1 MNDLY
6 HEKTIIS
13 SPVSPD
19 KLHIADFCDMK
30 QFEQIMKNWAES
42 TGLATVAV
50 GRDGEYISGCYNF
63 SDFCYKLTRKSPEGL
78 RRCIE
83 CDRKCN
89 GIYLCHAGLV
99 DFSAPIALEDG
110 TRLGIIVG
118 GQALPE
124 QPDEAR
130 FRTTARELGI
140 DEDTYLSAL
149 SKVKVKSTSEVRAS
163 ADLLSNVVNFFVRAS
178 YAAYQNADSLN
189 RRAQIISSLGK
200 IYFCDYYIDLA
211 SGRMTELDADDELK
225 TFTKNRD
232 DAKELLAD
240 FCRMFAALEY
250 VNEFLTFTDLST
262 LKDRLGARQSI
273 SFEFFGRKSG
283 WCRAIFIAV
292 DRDADGTVSQVIYAV
307 QRIQEEKEKELSIRQ
322 TLQEA
327 AQRANAA
334 NRAKSE
340 FLSRMSHDIRTPLN
354 GIIGMT
360 YLAQKKNLTD
370 DVKDCLGKIS
380 TSSKFL
386 LSLVNDV
393 LDMSKAENQEII
405 LHPEPYPFEDF
416 CAYIDAVIRP
426 LCEEKHQKFV
436 LNTSP
441 IRGCTPLVDITRLNR
456 IYFNL
461 LSNAVKYTPE
471 GGTISLTIQEKQ
483 LPENRILFTIT
494 VCDNGIGMSPEFQSH
509 LFEPFM
515 QENRNDISATRGT
528 GLGLAI
534 VKKMVDAMNG
544 TIHVESEK
552 GKGSSFIVSIASPFI
567 SQADLQKEKA
577 QTSNE
582 ESLDHRRLAGCHI
595 LLCEDHPLNQE
606 IAKAILTEQG
616 MTVDIAENGQS
627 GTERFGMS
635 SVDFFDCILM
645 DIRMPVMDG
654 YEATR
659 AIRKLERPDAKT
671 VPIIAMTA
679 DAFTEDIQ
687 KCFDAGMNGHIA
699 KPINPEALCC
709 ALSEALKKKNPA

>member
-1 MNDLY
+1 
-6 HEKTIIS
+6 
-13 SPVSPD
+13 
-19 KLHIADFCDMK
+19 
-30 QFEQIMKNWAES
+30 
-42 TGLATVAV
+42 
-50 GRDGEYISGCYNF
+50 
-63 SDFCYKLTRKSPEGL
+63 
-78 RRCIE
+78 
-83 CDRKCN
+83 
-89 GIYLCHAGLV
+89 
-99 DFSAPIALEDG
+99 
-110 TRLGIIVG
+110 
-118 GQALPE
+118 
-124 QPDEAR
+124 
-130 FRTTARELGI
+130 
-140 DEDTYLSAL
+140 
-149 SKVKVKSTSEVRAS
+149 
-163 ADLLSNVVNFFVRAS
+163 
-178 YAAYQNADSLN
+178 
-189 RRAQIISSLGK
+189 
-200 IYFCDYYIDLA
+200 
-211 SGRMTELDADDELK
+211 
-225 TFTKNRD
+225 
-232 DAKELLAD
+232 
-240 FCRMFAALEY
+240 
-250 VNEFLTFTDLST
+250 
-262 LKDRLGARQSI
+262 
-273 SFEFFGRKSG
+273 
-283 WCRAIFIAV
+283 
-292 DRDADGTVSQVIYAV
+292 
-307 QRIQEEKEKELSIRQ
+307 
-322 TLQEA
+322 
-327 AQRANAA
+327 
-334 NRAKSE
+334 
-340 FLSRMSHDIRTPLN
+340 
-354 GIIGMT
+354 
-360 YLAQKKNLTD
+360 
-370 DVKDCLGKIS
+370 
-380 TSSKFL
+380 
-386 LSLVNDV
+386 
-393 LDMSKAENQEII
+393 MSKAENQEII